1 MNILVVS
8 NVFPPGFVGGFE
20 LGALEVA
27 TGLAD
32 GGHKVTVL
40 SGDYF
45 LDETEESSP
54 IEVRRILNCAP
65 MSHELGDQAARHIQ
79 GTYFDFHNIRRMA
92 NSIRSLQIDLVLLF
106 NIQGLGALSI
116 LRFLSATRMPTIAYL
131 MDNPLHG
138 LDRNS
143 IASQRYESVFGASIL
158 GDNIRYIAMSRNVMQ
173 QFSESLG
180 QPRSAHL
187 FVPGWI
193 HVEQYGTGAISPRRD
208 LPVRFVFCSRIAP
221 HKGIDLVL
229 DAAEA
234 LVGQGVRNFSV
245 DYFGQGQ
252 VAQLIQSIRA
262 RGLDRYVSYR
272 GSKPKTEMVRTFED
286 YDALLFPTWEREPFG
301 FVVSEAAAAGCV
313 PIMTARIGAS
323 EWLIHEVDCLKI
335 GRTSVALKNAMH
347 HLIALDAE
355 ARSEFRRAARR
366 SARQY
371 LSFARW
377 MPVIES
383 ECCSAGLLP
392 AGAARAATVGV
403 QAAFQ
408 YLGSLWREAGRDD
421 QVD

>member
-20 LGALEVA
+20 LGASEVA
-27 TGLAD
+27 AGLAAR
-32 GGHKVTVL
+32 GHQVTVL
-40 SGDYF
+40 AGDYF
-45 LDETEESSP
+45 LDEATESSP
-54 IEVRRILNCAP
+54 IEVRRILNCSP
-65 MSHELGDQAARHIQ
+65 MSHELGDLAARHIQ
-79 GTYFDFHNIRRMA
+79 GTYFDFHNIRRLA
-92 NSIRSLQIDLVLLF
+92 NSIRSLRIDLVLLF

-116 LRFLSATRMPTIAYL
+116 LRFLSATGIPTIAYL

-138 LDRNS
+138 LDRAS
-143 IASQRYESVFGASIL
+143 IASQRYESLFGPSTL
-158 GDNIRYIAMSRNVMQ
+158 GANIRYIAMSRNVMQ

-180 QPRSAHL
+180 QARTAHL

-193 HVEQYGTGAISPRRD
+193 HPEQYGTGAISPGLD
-208 LPVRFVFCSRIAP
+208 SSARFVFCSRIAP
-221 HKGIDLVL
+221 HKGIELVL
-229 DAAEA
+229 DASEA
-234 LVGQGVRNFSV
+234 LVRQGVLNFSV

-262 RGLDRYVSYR
+262 RGLDRHVAYR

-323 EWLIHEVDCLKI
+323 EWMIHEVDCLKI
-335 GRTSVALKNAMH
+335 DRTSVALKNAMH
-347 HLIALDAE
+347 HVIALGAE
-355 ARSEFRRAARR
+355 ARSEFRRAARH

-377 MPVIES
+377 MPAIER

-392 AGAARAATVGV
+392 AEDARAATMGI

-408 YLGSLWREAGRDD
+408 YLGNLWQNRVRDE
-421 QVD
+421 QPN